1 MRASMMLC
9 DSAESI
15 SDGKLNIY
23 GAGWSVVSSPTP
35 PCSVVIKLEVP
46 WTMRNVPLRLAL
58 DLVDADGRK
67 LGGVTGENDG
77 VNPVPTAVPGVP
89 LDSSLVV
96 PVPSFPLAPG
106 RYAWQLEINTEVP
119 DGGYLGFTVR

>member
-9 DSAESI
+9 DSAETLST
-15 SDGKLNIY
+15 GKLNIR

-35 PCSVVIKLEVP
+35 PCAVAIKLEVP
-46 WTMRNVPLRLAL
+46 WTMRNVPLRLTL

-67 LGGVTGENDG
+67 LGEVRGENDG
-77 VNPVPTAVPGVP
+77 VNPIPTAAPGVP

-96 PVPSFPLAPG
+96 PVPSFSLASG
-106 RYAWQLEINTEVP
+106 RYAWQLQINTEVP